1 MNMPLDYLNTLY
13 KLGIDREKAELKQR
27 EEQNKLEATQKY
39 LEDRAIKAE
48 RSGDKVRAQK
58 IRDKLN
64 KMDQSTPI
72 LSKRDLELIEDELGG

>member
-1 MNMPLDYLNTLY
+1 MPLDYLNTLY

-27 EEQNKLEATQKY
+27 EEQNKLEATRKY
-39 LEDRAIKAE
+39 LEDRSIKAE

>member
-27 EEQNKLEATQKY
+27 EEQNKLEATRKY

-48 RSGDKVRAQK
+48 RSGNQITAQK